1 MQTERQ
7 RKLSTAEERRET
19 VLRTAIGAFAARG
32 YFGTTTTEVAKAAG
46 ISQAYVYRLFPNKEA
61 LFAAVVEHC
70 FTQVRAPR
78 GRGAAPAA
86 GGSPPQEKSTTL
98 GGGGVR
104 LCFPRSRAGVAGA
117 AAEAE
122 GASPELVLAS
132 MGDAYAR
139 LISDNDLLLVQLHA
153 QAAAVSEPVIRDAVR
168 AGYARVVE
176 YVRGASGGD
185 ERQVQEFFAIGMLCH
200 LVVSLGVGAGGG
212 VEGAGGAVGAD
223 GVEEPWMRTLAAGIT
238 HY

>member
-1 MQTERQ
+1 MKKEQ
-7 RKLSTAEERRET
+7 RRLSTAEERRET

-61 LFAAVVEHC
+61 LFTAVVEHC
-70 FTQVRAPR
+70 FVRVRAALEE
-78 GRGAAPAA
+78 GAA
-86 GGSPPQEKSTTL
+86 
-98 GGGGVR
+98 
-104 LCFPRSRAGVAGA
+104 RATSSA
-117 AAEAE
+117 
-122 GASPELVLAS
+122 PETVLDS

-153 QAAAVSEPVIRDAVR
+153 QAAAVSEPAVRDAVR

-176 YVRGASGGD
+176 YTRGASGGD
-185 ERQVQEFFAIGMLCH
+185 DRQIQRFFATGALCH
-200 LVVSLGVGAGGG
+200 LIASL
-212 VEGAGGAVGAD
+212 D
-223 GVEEPWMRTLAAGIT
+223 GDGLDTPWMRTLAAGIR

>member
-1 MQTERQ
+1 MQKERQ
-7 RKLSTAEERRET
+7 RQLSTAEERRET

-46 ISQAYVYRLFPNKEA
+46 ISQAYVYRLFPNKEV

-70 FTQVRAPR
+70 FAQVRAALEQ
-78 GRGAAPAA
+78 G
-86 GGSPPQEKSTTL
+86 
-98 GGGGVR
+98 
-104 LCFPRSRAGVAGA
+104 
-117 AAEAE
+117 AAEAD
-122 GASPELVLAS
+122 GSAPERVLHS

-153 QAAAVSEPVIRDAVR
+153 QAAAVSEPAIREAVR

-185 ERQVQEFFAIGMLCH
+185 DRQVQEFFAVGMLCH
-200 LVVSLGVGAGGG
+200 LIVSIDA
-212 VEGAGGAVGAD
+212 EAVDA
-223 GVEEPWMRTLAAGIT
+223 PWTRTLAAGIT